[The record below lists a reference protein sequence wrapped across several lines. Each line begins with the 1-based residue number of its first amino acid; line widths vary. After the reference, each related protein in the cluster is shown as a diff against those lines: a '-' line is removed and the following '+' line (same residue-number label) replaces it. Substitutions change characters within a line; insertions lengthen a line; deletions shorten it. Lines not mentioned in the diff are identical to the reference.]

1 MKTNLTSQIALGILV
16 IILFSTEV
24 LKLVI
29 PVA

>member
-16 IILFSTEV
+16 IILFSMEV